1 MDYRETDPE
10 FAERFEHFA
19 FEEVVRE
26 EGPAVRGNHT
36 PHGDHRHPSGVP
48 GIDEF
53 KTEHAALDCKR

>member
-19 FEEVVRE
+19 FEEVVGRRT
-26 EGPAVRGNHT
+26 AVRGNHT

-48 GIDEF
+48 GD
-53 KTEHAALDCKR
+53 